1 MTGINGRRTATQCLS
16 AKCLSF
22 LCVPHPKDVSSE
34 LSIELS
40 HYEEQPPSLSPL
52 IHEDEESDEEDE
64 EFPSFYLEAAKSEKL
79 WNHSNFVKKKRKNIL
94 ACDLTLSELH
104 GLFRSLRAAFHN
116 RRSVCVA

>member
-1 MTGINGRRTATQCLS
+1 MAEMPLTGINRRTTTATQCLS

-52 IHEDEESDEEDE
+52 IHEDDESDEEDE
-64 EFPSFYLEAAKSEKL
+64 EFPSFYLQAAKSEKL
-79 WNHSNFVKKKRKNIL
+79 WNHSNFVKKKKKKH
-94 ACDLTLSELH
+94 S
-104 GLFRSLRAAFHN
+104 GLWLDVVGVTWIV
-116 RRSVCVA
+116 SVSQSRLP